1 MNLTLSLLT
10 LLATRAKR
18 RLIHSS
24 KHVMATQEQFLQVL
38 IRHHQATELGQTFR
52 LDTIKTIDQFRDRI
66 PIWSYSQYEPYMTRI
81 AAGEPNVLNPERV
94 RYINLTS
101 GSTGKKKQ
109 VPVTP
114 RFQSSLQRTELAG
127 LGFAIE
133 ALRQRGQGF
142 GKLMMA
148 NAATL
153 QGVTDGGVEYGPV
166 SAGRLRRG
174 KLIFEQLFAIPYD
187 ALQIPDIAAR
197 HYVCLLFALRDAQL
211 AGMTA
216 NFPMLMLQICNY
228 LKQYADDLIHDLE
241 RGEIAPWLKLEPT
254 LRHRLEQRLAPA
266 PKRAA
271 QLRAVLQSE
280 GRLTPVL
287 AWPHLRLVATARGGT
302 SDFYFEG
309 FPDYFGDTPAF
320 GGVYGTAEGN
330 FGVCPDFNYDGH
342 ILAIES
348 GFYEFIA
355 VDQWDVEQP
364 KTLLPTEVK
373 AGEYYRILM
382 TSYSGLYRYD
392 IGDVVEVLGF
402 YHQTP
407 LIVFRHRRGG
417 LLSATTEKTTEF
429 HAIQVIQAL
438 QQEFKVT
445 LEDFCITLSNHEFP
459 ARYLVNIELTA
470 GESLTDLAA
479 FLSRFDYWM
488 GEVNNPYR
496 TVRSGDVPSPQL
508 RVLAPGS
515 FEQVRQR
522 HISRGIPDSQL
533 KIPHIS
539 EDRQL
544 LKGLEVMHDI
554 EFDSALSSSVG

>member
-1 MNLTLSLLT
+1 
-10 LLATRAKR
+10 
-18 RLIHSS
+18 
-24 KHVMATQEQFLQVL
+24 
-38 IRHHQATELGQTFR
+38 
-52 LDTIKTIDQFRDRI
+52 
-66 PIWSYSQYEPYMTRI
+66 
-81 AAGEPNVLNPERV
+81 
-94 RYINLTS
+94 
-101 GSTGKKKQ
+101 
-109 VPVTP
+109 
-114 RFQSSLQRTELAG
+114 
-127 LGFAIE
+127 
-133 ALRQRGQGF
+133 
-142 GKLMMA
+142 
-148 NAATL
+148 
-153 QGVTDGGVEYGPV
+153 
-166 SAGRLRRG
+166 
-174 KLIFEQLFAIPYD
+174 
-187 ALQIPDIAAR
+187 
-197 HYVCLLFALRDAQL
+197 
-211 AGMTA
+211 
-216 NFPMLMLQICNY
+216 
-228 LKQYADDLIHDLE
+228 
-241 RGEIAPWLKLEPT
+241 
-254 LRHRLEQRLAPA
+254 
-266 PKRAA
+266 
-271 QLRAVLQSE
+271 
-280 GRLTPVL
+280 
-287 AWPHLRLVATARGGT
+287 
-302 SDFYFEG
+302 
-309 FPDYFGDTPAF
+309 
-320 GGVYGTAEGN
+320 
-330 FGVCPDFNYDGH
+330 
-342 ILAIES
+342 
-348 GFYEFIA
+348 
-355 VDQWDVEQP
+355 
-364 KTLLPTEVK
+364 LLPTEVK